1 MAYGG
6 PWGNH
11 GGVDRTQGWPAT
23 LAEGPVGLRPL
34 RLRDASIW
42 REVRIRNAE
51 WLRPWEPTNP
61 ETPLFR
67 SGIGPYLGMAQTMRR
82 EARQGLALPWVV
94 TYDGDFAGQ
103 LTIGAIVWGSA
114 RSAQIGYWVDK
125 TVAGRGVMPTAVAL
139 AVDHCFF
146 NVGLHRVEAN
156 IRPENTASRRVVE
169 KLGFREEGVRQ
180 RHLHIDG
187 AWRDHICYALT
198 AEDVPGGLMSRWR
211 ASTRQAFP
219 R

>member
-1 MAYGG
+1 M
-6 PWGNH
+6 
-11 GGVDRTQGWPAT
+11 RGWPAT

-34 RLRDASIW
+34 RLRDASTW

-94 TYDGDFAGQ
+94 TYEGDFVGQ
-103 LTIGAIVWGSA
+103 LTIGAIVWGSG
-114 RSAQIGYWVDK
+114 RFAQIGYWVDK

-156 IRPENTASRRVVE
+156 IRPENSASRRVVE

-180 RHLHIDG
+180 RYLHIDG
-187 AWRDHICYALT
+187 AWQDHICYALT
-198 AEDVPGGLMSRWR
+198 TEDVPGGLMSRWR
-211 ASTRQAFP
+211 ASARQAFP